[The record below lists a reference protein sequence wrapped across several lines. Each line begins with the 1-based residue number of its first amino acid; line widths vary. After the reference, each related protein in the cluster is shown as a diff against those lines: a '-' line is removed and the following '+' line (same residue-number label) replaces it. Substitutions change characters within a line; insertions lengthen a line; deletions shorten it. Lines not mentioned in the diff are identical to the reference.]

1 MTKPRKKYTAEFKQE
16 IIKLITE
23 QGKPVTEVAQSID
36 VHEGVIRR
44 WVKEYKADSQNAFP
58 GKGNLKPEDKELRD
72 LKKRLY
78 DLEEENAILKKAV
91 AIFTK
96 PTK

>member
-23 QGKPVTEVAQSID
+23 QGKPVTEVARSID

-72 LKKRLY
+72 LKKKIY

-91 AIFTK
+91 AIFTR

>member
-23 QGKPVTEVAQSID
+23 QGKTVTEVARSID
-36 VHEGVIRR
+36 VHEGVISRL
-44 WVKEYKADSQNAFP
+44 VKEYKADNQNAFS

-72 LKKRLY
+72 LKKKIY

-91 AIFTK
+91 AIFTR